1 MTLDELN
8 TVVATTTE
16 KSKAEAARSVQAV
29 LQAIT
34 DAVVKKEK
42 VSIAGF
48 GVFETS
54 FRPER
59 LGRNPQTGKE
69 IKIAASTTVKF
80 KPGKTLRD
88 KVNS

>member
-8 TVVATTTE
+8 AAVATTTE
-16 KSKAEAARSVQAV
+16 KSKADAAKSVQAV
-29 LQAIT
+29 LQAISE
-34 DAVVKKEK
+34 AVAKKEK

-54 FRPER
+54 LRPER
-59 LGRNPQTGKE
+59 IGRNPQTGKE

-80 KPGKTLRD
+80 KPGKALRD